1 MNTVRR
7 IAKNTLVLFVAQIV
21 SMGLGFFYIL
31 YTARY
36 LGTEGFGVL
45 SFALAFTGIFGVFA
59 DFGLNTLTTR
69 EVARNQSLAGKY
81 LGNIAVMKVVL
92 AIVTFCLIA
101 LAINFLG
108 YQEQTIKVVYLV
120 ALSIIFTAFIGM
132 FNSIFQA
139 YEKMEYISVG
149 RVLSSI
155 LMLAGALIAI
165 KQGYSVVGFA
175 SIYFVVSA
183 IALGYSF
190 VVCLWKFVFPKIE
203 IDLEF
208 WKPTIKEALPFFL
221 AAVFSVIAFR
231 IDMVMLSM
239 MKGDMVVG
247 LYSAAY
253 RFMEILMFIP
263 AMFVASIYPVLSNF
277 HVSSNESLKYAYQKS
292 FKYLALLGLP
302 IAVGTTILA
311 DKIILLIYGS
321 EFNNSVIGLQ
331 ILIWTI
337 PIIFLTYMFGTML
350 ASINRQDL
358 ILKILSICMLLN
370 IVINLILIPKYSYVG
385 ASVATVIAELLSFI
399 LCYHFLSKFVYKIS
413 IHKFIAK
420 PLMASIIMG
429 IFILFYN
436 SLNLFVLIIFSIL
449 VYFFILIFTSTF
461 KKDEIDMFKQVV
473 NMGDHK

>member
-1 MNTVRR
+1 MNTIQK
-7 IAKNTLVLFVAQIV
+7 IAKNTLVLLVAQIV
-21 SMGLGFFYIL
+21 SMGFGFFYIL

-59 DFGLNTLTTR
+59 DFGLNTLITR
-69 EVARNQSLAGKY
+69 EVARDKSLASKY
-81 LGNIAVMKVVL
+81 LGNVVVMKVFL
-92 AIVTFCLIA
+92 TIITFCLIA
-101 LAINFLG
+101 LAINLLG
-108 YQEQTIKVVYLV
+108 YQEQTIKVVYLI
-120 ALSIIFTAFIGM
+120 ALSIIFTAFVGM

-149 RVLSSI
+149 RVLNSV

-165 KQGYSVVGFA
+165 NQSYSVVGFA
-175 SIYFVVSA
+175 SIYFIVSA

-203 IDLEF
+203 IDFEF

-263 AMFVASIYPVLSNF
+263 AMFIASIYPVLSNF
-277 HVSSNESLKYAYQKS
+277 HVSSKESLKYAYQKS

-331 ILIWTI
+331 VLIWTI

-350 ASINRQDL
+350 ASINRQDM

-370 IVINLILIPKYSYVG
+370 IVINFILIPKYSYVG
-385 ASVATVIAELLSFI
+385 ASFATVIAELLSFI
-399 LCYHFLSKFVYKIS
+399 LCYHFLSKFVYKIQ
-413 IHKFIAK
+413 IHKFVTK

-429 IFILFYN
+429 IFVLYTVEM
-436 SLNLFVLIIFSIL
+436 NLFLLVCISIVVYFGLLIIFKTFSNEDL
-449 VYFFILIFTSTF
+449 NLLKQLISTQN
-461 KKDEIDMFKQVV
+461 KR
-473 NMGDHK
+473 

>member
-7 IAKNTLVLFVAQIV
+7 IAKNILVLFVAQIV

-36 LGTEGFGVL
+36 LGAEGFGVL

-69 EVARNQSLAGKY
+69 EVARNKLLAGKY

-92 AIVTFCLIA
+92 AIITFCLIA

-108 YQEQTIKVVYLV
+108 YQEQTIIVVYLV

-139 YEKMEYISVG
+139 YEKMEYVSVG
-149 RVLSSI
+149 RVLSSF

-175 SIYFVVSA
+175 LIYFIVSA

-277 HVSSNESLKYAYQKS
+277 HVSSKESLKYVYQKS
-292 FKYLALLGLP
+292 FQYLALLGLP

-321 EFNNSVIGLQ
+321 EFNNSIIGLQ
-331 ILIWTI
+331 VLIWTI
-337 PIIFLTYMFGTML
+337 PIIFLSFMFGTML

-358 ILKILSICMLLN
+358 ILKILSVCMLLN
-370 IVINLILIPKYSYVG
+370 ILINLILIPKYSYVG

-399 LCYHFLSKFVYKIS
+399 LCYHFLSKFVYKIQ
-413 IHKFIAK
+413 IHKFVIK
-420 PLMASIIMG
+420 PLVASMIMG
-429 IFILFYN
+429 TFILYTVGINLFLLIFISIVVYFGLLILLKTFSN
-436 SLNLFVLIIFSIL
+436 EDLNLLKQLI
-449 VYFFILIFTSTF
+449 STQN
-461 KKDEIDMFKQVV
+461 K
-473 NMGDHK
+473 G